1 MVLVPTI
8 VQTVLPGV
16 GPRHTWMAVNGFSSA
31 SLVSGSPSGIE
42 YGALMSGDELRA
54 LRVENALLKAT
65 LERHGITLPEPDSV
79 PSEAIAGAV
88 RASGADEANWD
99 GARAPDERACK
110 VPSESPSA
118 GASPVLSP
126 DDKVRLFRSRFAGRE
141 DVYALRWE
149 SNTTGKSGYAPAR
162 VPPWQSM
169 AETGEGGFVDHEGR
183 HHLPLTGDVV
193 RRHLLGEHV
202 VGLYP
207 LDSHSRCRV
216 VVADF
221 DDGTWADDAR
231 AFAAT
236 CADASVPVLMEIS
249 RSGEGAHAWVFFD
262 GPVPSI
268 DARRLVAVLLE
279 RTCAERR
286 LLSLSSYDRLIPGQ
300 DALPPG
306 GFGTLVALPLQR
318 EARRRGASVFVDA
331 ALEPFD
337 DPWTALADVARVPA
351 SSVRTLIERLA
362 GEGGALDPFADDGD
376 ESATMPWRPSRPVA
390 IPAEDLP
397 ATIRFTLADGLYVAK
412 AGLPLAL
419 VTRFTRLAAF
429 SNPTW
434 HERQRQ
440 HRSVWDCPRFVDKA
454 RNLPHHVWLPRGCLE
469 DARTLVAAVSN
480 TASAA
485 GRSGIEIVV
494 ADERAVGTPI
504 ELAFAG
510 TLRPEQET
518 ALETV
523 LAHDTGVLVAP
534 PGFGKTVTAAAVIA
548 ARATSTLVLVHRKDL
563 LRQWRA
569 QLATF
574 LGLGPK
580 AIGVLGGGKAT
591 LTGRVDVAVVQAL
604 VRHDDPGAL
613 VAGYGQVI
621 IDECHHAGA
630 QSIDALLAAV
640 RARYVLGLT
649 ATPERRDGL
658 HPLVF
663 QQCGPIRHRVSLD
676 ASRPL
681 DLSVRFAP
689 YDGVPDVPDDTPIQ
703 TVLSAL
709 AEDRVRTAI
718 VVDAAVEAWNAGRK
732 VLLLTERKGHV
743 DAIEA
748 GLRAHGI
755 APVVLHGGLSPKRR
769 DAALAELDA
778 FGPDERRCLL
788 ATGRLVGEG
797 FDHPPLDTLILAL
810 PLSWRGTLEQYV
822 GRLHRPW
829 PGKADVRVVDV
840 DDRAHP
846 MLASMKRKREAG
858 YRALSYRRTEGL
870 QLF

>member
-1 MVLVPTI
+1 
-8 VQTVLPGV
+8 
-16 GPRHTWMAVNGFSSA
+16 
-31 SLVSGSPSGIE
+31 
-42 YGALMSGDELRA
+42 MSGDEVRA
-54 LRVENALLKAT
+54 LRAENALLRAT
-65 LERHGITLPEPDSV
+65 LERHGIALPEVRSAVTDAVSV
-79 PSEAIAGAV
+79 SGSGEAI
-88 RASGADEANWD
+88 RD
-99 GARAPDERACK
+99 GAYGPDGQGRTTPGGPSSTDAP
-110 VPSESPSA
+110 SS
-118 GASPVLSP
+118 LSP

-141 DVYALRWE
+141 DVHALRWE
-149 SNTTGKSGYAPAR
+149 STATGKSGYAPAR
-162 VPPWQSM
+162 VPPWQST
-169 AETGEGGFVDHEGR
+169 AEAGEGGFVDHEGR
-183 HHLPLTGDVV
+183 HHLPLTDDVV

-207 LDSHSRCRV
+207 LDRHSRCRL

-236 CADASVPVLMEIS
+236 CADAGVPALMEIS

-262 GPVPSI
+262 GPVPAI

-306 GFGTLVALPLQR
+306 GFGSLVALPLQR
-318 EARRRGASVFVDA
+318 EARLRGASVFVDA

-337 DPWTALADVARVPA
+337 DPWAALADVARVPA
-351 SSVRTLIERLA
+351 GDVRALIERLG

-390 IPAEDLP
+390 IPADDLP

-419 VTRFTRLAAF
+419 VTRFARLAAF

-469 DARTLVAAVSN
+469 DAQALVQTVAR
-480 TASAA
+480 ASPKAR
-485 GRSGIEIVV
+485 GTERPRIEVV
-494 ADERAVGTPI
+494 VVDERAAGTPV
-504 ELAFAG
+504 ELAFTG
-510 TLRPEQET
+510 TLRPEQEV

-569 QLATF
+569 RLATF
-574 LGLGPK
+574 LGLPPK

-591 LTGRVDVAVVQAL
+591 LTGQVDVAVVQAL

-621 IDECHHAGA
+621 VDECHHAGA
-630 QSIDALLAAV
+630 QSIDGLLAAV

-663 QQCGPIRHRVSLD
+663 QQCGPIRHRVAID

-689 YDGVPDVPDDTPIQ
+689 YDAAPDVPEDTPIQ

-709 AEDRVRTAI
+709 AEDRGPHRARRRRGGRGVERGSKGP
-718 VVDAAVEAWNAGRK
+718 AA
-732 VLLLTERKGHV
+732 
-743 DAIEA
+743 D
-748 GLRAHGI
+748 RAQG
-755 APVVLHGGLSPKRR
+755 SRRR
-769 DAALAELDA
+769 DRGGASRARHRAGGAA
-778 FGPDERRCLL
+778 RR
-788 ATGRLVGEG
+788 
-797 FDHPPLDTLILAL
+797 
-810 PLSWRGTLEQYV
+810 
-822 GRLHRPW
+822 
-829 PGKADVRVVDV
+829 ADRQ
-840 DDRAHP
+840 AP
-846 MLASMKRKREAG
+846 
-858 YRALSYRRTEGL
+858 
-870 QLF
+870 